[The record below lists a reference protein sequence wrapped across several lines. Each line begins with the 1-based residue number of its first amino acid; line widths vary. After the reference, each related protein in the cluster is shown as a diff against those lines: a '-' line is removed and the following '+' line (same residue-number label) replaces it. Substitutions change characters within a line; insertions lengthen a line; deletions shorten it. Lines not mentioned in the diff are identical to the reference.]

1 MKKLVFAT
9 NNQHKL
15 NEIRLVLGN
24 EFKLVTLAE
33 AGIDIEI
40 SEPYDSLEANARE
53 KAEVIFKITGLDCF
67 SEDTGLEVH
76 ALHGAPGVRSARFA
90 GEHASADENMQKLIS
105 AMAGLENRAARFRT
119 VIHLILENEHFQF
132 TGICKGTIIA
142 ESRGKQ
148 GFGYD
153 PVFIPEGSEKT
164 FAEMTLRRRKN
175 SATGPR
181 QCGILIEFFK
191 RKIIYLHKFTLH

>member
-164 FAEMTLRRRKN
+164 FAEMNPEEKKEFSHRAMAMRELTHFLKEKN
-175 SATGPR
+175 ISA
-181 QCGILIEFFK
+181 
-191 RKIIYLHKFTLH
+191 